1 MTGDKIALGLII
13 VGALALVQ
21 FALQL
26 AAAFSTPKEK
36 PMSQHETVFALVDI
50 QNEFAGQLLIRDA
63 MQPGESKWIG
73 GVRKLGRHG
82 SATLI
87 ELPRWKAETYGL
99 TVLKAREIGG
109 AVSQTA

>member
-1 MTGDKIALGLII
+1 MNAETL
-13 VGALALVQ
+13 
-21 FALQL
+21 L
-26 AAAFSTPKEK
+26 AAAALLGALHLAAQLAWAITAPKVK
-36 PMSQHETVFALVDI
+36 PMRHDEQVFALVEI
-50 QNEFAGQLLIRDA
+50 QNEFAGQLLIRDQI
-63 MQPGESKWIG
+63 QPGEWKWIG